1 LAGIAADFAAPIVT
15 SALLR
20 EMKSTGCDANA
31 AVKRVIDSP
40 GLLRIAGLGTV
51 VNLDLGDLTC
61 L

>member
-1 LAGIAADFAAPIVT
+1 
-15 SALLR
+15 
-20 EMKSTGCDANA
+20 MKLTGCDANT
-31 AVKRVIDSP
+31 AVERIIDAP

>member
-1 LAGIAADFAAPIVT
+1 LTGIAADFAAPIVT